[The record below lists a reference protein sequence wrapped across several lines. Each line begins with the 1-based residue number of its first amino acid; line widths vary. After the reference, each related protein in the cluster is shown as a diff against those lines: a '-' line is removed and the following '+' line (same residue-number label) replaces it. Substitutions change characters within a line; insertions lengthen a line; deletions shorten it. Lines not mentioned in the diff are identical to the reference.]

1 MRLFGVNLGQ
11 KIENHLVQ
19 KSLEHA
25 KRFYFS
31 ESLSLTA
38 RFCENLRPMPL
49 FVLSAYAGS
58 ILSFL
63 RSFLPIMYQLGQKK
77 NKLKIVFVFHS
88 FKIKKNEFKIKN
100 FVFFYHCN
108 NCFLGYSNQLRGCF
122 IIQKPILVTTF
133 ISNIL
138 FLTKTWYQ

>member
-11 KIENHLVQ
+11 KIENHLVH

-38 RFCENLRPMPL
+38 RFCENLRPMSL

-63 RSFLPIMYQLGQKK
+63 RSFLAIMYQLGQKK
-77 NKLKIVFVFHS
+77 
-88 FKIKKNEFKIKN
+88 KKKKTTKN
-100 FVFFYHCN
+100 FLHF
-108 NCFLGYSNQLRGCF
+108 S
-122 IIQKPILVTTF
+122 
-133 ISNIL
+133 
-138 FLTKTWYQ
+138 

>member
-1 MRLFGVNLGQ
+1 MGQ

-19 KSLEHA
+19 KPLEHA

-77 NKLKIVFVFHS
+77 KQTK
-88 FKIKKNEFKIKN
+88 
-100 FVFFYHCN
+100 
-108 NCFLGYSNQLRGCF
+108 NCFRFS
-122 IIQKPILVTTF
+122 
-133 ISNIL
+133 
-138 FLTKTWYQ
+138 